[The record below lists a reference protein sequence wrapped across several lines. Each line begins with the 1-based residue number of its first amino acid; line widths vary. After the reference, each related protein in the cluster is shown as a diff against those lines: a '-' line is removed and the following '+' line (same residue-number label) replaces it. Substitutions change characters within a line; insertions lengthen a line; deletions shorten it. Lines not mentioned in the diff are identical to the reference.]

1 MTTTTYPADRT
12 ALLIV
17 DPYND
22 FMSEGGKLYEATRKT
37 AEAVGLYDNMRR
49 LIPAVRAA
57 GIQVII
63 VPHHR
68 WREGD
73 YRGWKHMNPRQV
85 RANQIHLFAAGTWG
99 GEFHPEFGPR
109 EGDVVVL
116 EHWAQSGFANTDLD
130 AQLTQRGI
138 EKIILIG
145 MLANTCIESTARFGM
160 ELGYHVTLVKDATA
174 AFETEGMHAAH
185 EVNGPLFAHAIVTT
199 YELLALLP
207 AALERGPL
215 SSATKELE
223 LATL

>member
-22 FMSEGGKLYEATRKT
+22 FMSEDGKLYEATRKT
-37 AEAVGLYDNMRR
+37 AEAVDLYDNMRR
-49 LIPAVRAA
+49 LIPTVRAA

-73 YRGWKHMNPRQV
+73 YRGWKHMNPGQV
-85 RANQIHLFAAGTWG
+85 RANQIQLFAAGTWG

-185 EVNGPLFAHAIVTT
+185 EINGPPFAHAILTT
-199 YELLALLP
+199 DELLALLP